1 MLKKIPDVSKLVTN
15 TALNTNI
22 GEIEN
27 KIPDYYINYITTPEF
42 KKLTSESFAARLKQA
57 NLASKK

>member
-27 KIPDYYINYITTPEF
+27 KIPDYYINYITTPEL
-42 KKLTSESFAARLKQA
+42 KKLTSESFAARLK
-57 NLASKK
+57 